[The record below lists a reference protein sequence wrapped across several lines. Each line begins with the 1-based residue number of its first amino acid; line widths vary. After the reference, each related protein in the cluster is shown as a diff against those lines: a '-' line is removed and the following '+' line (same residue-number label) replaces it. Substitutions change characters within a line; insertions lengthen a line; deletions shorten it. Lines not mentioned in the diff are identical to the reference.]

1 MRGMRLIAL
10 ATALGGVASF
20 IAAGLIGEP
29 AVATRAERPVVV
41 AASPIAVGETVR
53 PELLTRSQWAN
64 EHELPPADAVAS
76 VDAIAGRIAKIPLQA
91 GRVLRD
97 SDFYPRPDAIAM
109 SLGIGM
115 RAYVARISD
124 LSQVVGFGGPGSTVD
139 VMLSATRNV
148 PQPFSRMILTGVRVL
163 AVRAEIKPG
172 DQNAQAAPTA
182 SLVTFELTTEQAET
196 LDLARLLGELTLV
209 MRNPGDPDNSVSG
222 GVRVADLM
230 GAMQPKQPEAAPV
243 VVPEPETKVIYVTKP
258 APAPAAPPPPVVVQE
273 IRGGIVM
280 MRKEPG

>member
-1 MRGMRLIAL
+1 MRGMRLVAL
-10 ATALGGVASF
+10 ATALGGAASF
-20 IAAGLIGEP
+20 IAASVIGEP
-29 AVATRAERPVVV
+29 AVATKAERPVVL
-41 AASPIAVGETVR
+41 AASPIALGETVR
-53 PELLTRSQWAN
+53 SEVLSRSTWAN
-64 EHELPPADAVAS
+64 EHELPPPDAVTS

-124 LSQVVGFGGPGSTVD
+124 LSQVVGFGGPGSVVD

-163 AVRAEIKPG
+163 AVRADIKPG
-172 DQNAQAAPTA
+172 DQNTQAAPA
-182 SLVTFELTTEQAET
+182 SSLVTFELTPEQAET
-196 LDLARLLGELTLV
+196 LDLARILGELTIV
-209 MRNPGDPDNSVSG
+209 MRNPGDPDISASG

-230 GAMQPKQPEAAPV
+230 GAMQPQQAAPAPAPA
-243 VVPEPETKVIYVTKP
+243 PEPQVVYVTKP
-258 APAPAAPPPPVVVQE
+258 APAPAAPPPAPVVQE
-273 IRGGIVM
+273 IRGGNVSL
-280 MRKEPG
+280 RREPG

>member
-1 MRGMRLIAL
+1 MRLIAL
-10 ATALGGVASF
+10 ATALGGLASF

-29 AVATRAERPVVV
+29 AVATKVERPVVL
-41 AASPIAVGETVR
+41 AASPIATGETVR
-53 PELLTRSQWAN
+53 PELLNASKWAN
-64 EHELPPADAVAS
+64 EHEQPPADAVAS
-76 VDAIAGRIAKIPLQA
+76 VDAIVGRIAKSPLQA

-97 SDFYPRPDAIAM
+97 SDFYPRADAIAS

-115 RAYVARISD
+115 RAYVSRISD

-182 SLVTFELTTEQAET
+182 SLVTFELTPEQAET
-196 LDLARLLGELTLV
+196 LDLARLLGDLTIV

-230 GAMQPKQPEAAPV
+230 GAMQPKPPEAAPA
-243 VVPEPETKVIYVTKP
+243 PEPEPKVVYVTKQ
-258 APAPAAPPPPVVVQE
+258 APAPAAPPPAPVVQE
-273 IRGGIVM
+273 IRGGSVM